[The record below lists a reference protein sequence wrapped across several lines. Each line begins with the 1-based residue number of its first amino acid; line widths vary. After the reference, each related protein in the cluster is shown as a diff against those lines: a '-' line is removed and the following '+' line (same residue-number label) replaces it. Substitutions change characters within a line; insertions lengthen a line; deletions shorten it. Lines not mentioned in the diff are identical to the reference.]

1 MMQFGLPR
9 MNCKE
14 QGKKAETKQS
24 YLMAQKLAPD
34 LKEAAEALKR
44 YRKKGN
50 HGLNRKHSF

>member
-1 MMQFGLPR
+1 

-14 QGKKAETKQS
+14 QGKKAEAKQS

-44 YRKKGN
+44 IP
-50 HGLNRKHSF
+50 